1 MKKHRNPAD
10 GGNHSNA
17 VYDHIL
23 QKHQAGAEVQL
34 DPRLPIANVNL
45 KADYIREQN
54 VKIYKERAMKV
65 FSEKGN
71 REPFPLLE
79 QMRLLHE

>member
-1 MKKHRNPAD
+1 MKKHHN
-10 GGNHSNA
+10 GGNDSAA

-23 QKHQAGAEVQL
+23 QEHQAGAEEQL

-54 VKIYKERAMKV
+54 LKIYKDRAMKV

-79 QMRLLHE
+79 QMHLLLE